1 MTKTPFKINTLKEY
15 LNFDDGTD
23 KRYELEDGVL
33 VEIPPGTGKHEQI
46 ITLLLVCFFLE
57 KEALCI

>member
-15 LNFDDGTD
+15 LNFDSGTD

-33 VEIPPGTGKHEQI
+33 VEMPKPK
-46 ITLLLVCFFLE
+46 LS
-57 KEALCI
+57 